1 MLCNKEMSPLQN
13 DMETNWTFIPIHK
26 GQQIPESFFFWL
38 QFSQKAKDLKIYA
51 LASKMG
57 RAIKSWAYDGF
68 KKTLLTYV
76 MYNSEA
82 LQKK

>member
-13 DMETNWTFIPIHK
+13 DMETNWTFLPIHK
-26 GQQIPESFFFWL
+26 ESKNQFFWL

-57 RAIKSWAYDGF
+57 QAIKSWAHDGF

-76 MYNSEA
+76 MRNSEA